1 MLFAIYYEM
10 TPERR
15 DEVLKRFQ
23 KFGDAAPKGMKVV
36 GNWLSVTLLEGWSI
50 VEANDIADLGKLFQ
64 SWTDLNV
71 NHITPVFDEDSA
83 HSIPRPTR
91 SNRRA
96 AEPPTATTE
105 GRDAASSGCRSIRN
119 LHERGDTRDT
129 IRRAPRRP
137 PRATYAG
144 DSR

>member
-10 TPERR
+10 TPEHR

-23 KFGDAAPKGMKVV
+23 KLGDAAPEGMKVV

-71 NHITPVFDEDSA
+71 NHITPVFDEDAAHRFLSA
-83 HSIPRPTR
+83 
-91 SNRRA
+91 NKK
-96 AEPPTATTE
+96 
-105 GRDAASSGCRSIRN
+105 
-119 LHERGDTRDT
+119 
-129 IRRAPRRP
+129 
-137 PRATYAG
+137 
-144 DSR
+144 

>member
-23 KFGDAAPKGMKVV
+23 KFGDARKGMKVV

-64 SWTDLNV
+64 YLQPAPSTS
-71 NHITPVFDEDSA
+71 ITS
-83 HSIPRPTR
+83 RR
-91 SNRRA
+91 SSTNRR
-96 AEPPTATTE
+96 
-105 GRDAASSGCRSIRN
+105 R
-119 LHERGDTRDT
+119 L
-129 IRRAPRRP
+129 RRP
-137 PRATYAG
+137 VRQKSPAGSPSASRAARNSANVRGTSPCCIG
-144 DSR
+144 R

>member
-1 MLFAIYYEM
+1 MKNALNRLSLSNPQGETPMLFAIYYEM

-83 HSIPRPTR
+83 HNFLS
-91 SNRRA
+91 A
-96 AEPPTATTE
+96 KKK
-105 GRDAASSGCRSIRN
+105 
-119 LHERGDTRDT
+119 
-129 IRRAPRRP
+129 
-137 PRATYAG
+137 
-144 DSR
+144 

>member
-1 MLFAIYYEM
+1 MLMLFAIYYEM

-83 HSIPRPTR
+83 HSFL
-91 SNRRA
+91 SANKK
-96 AEPPTATTE
+96 
-105 GRDAASSGCRSIRN
+105 
-119 LHERGDTRDT
+119 
-129 IRRAPRRP
+129 
-137 PRATYAG
+137 
-144 DSR
+144 

>member
-1 MLFAIYYEM
+1 MLFAIYYDEM

-50 VEANDIADLGKLFQ
+50 VEATTRRPRQTLPILDRPQRQ
-64 SWTDLNV
+64 SHHAGLRRRL
-71 NHITPVFDEDSA
+71 
-83 HSIPRPTR
+83 PRTASSQPTR

-96 AEPPTATTE
+96 APTLRWKATTH
-105 GRDAASSGCRSIRN
+105 RV
-119 LHERGDTRDT
+119 ER
-129 IRRAPRRP
+129 PRFKSANSP
-137 PRATYAG
+137 
-144 DSR
+144 